1 MSFIL
6 NHTNLVL
13 IVFLGTGLLLVLSS
27 LFAPLLQQA
36 KAEQDNN
43 VKDNRIDTKIHQNII
58 QKNRCK
64 DHSRC
69 DNFLDL
75 LNIVCETGATCIIG
89 PMSPSKIATPH

>member
-6 NHTNLVL
+6 SYTNLVL
-13 IVFLGTGLLLVLSS
+13 IALLGTGLLLVFSS
-27 LFAPLLQQA
+27 LFATLLQQA

-43 VKDNRIDTKIHQNII
+43 VKNNRIDTKIHQNIV

-75 LNIVCETGATCIIG
+75 LNIICETGATCIIG
-89 PMSPSKIATPH
+89 PMSPSKISTPH

>member
-6 NHTNLVL
+6 SHTNLVL

-43 VKDNRIDTKIHQNII
+43 VKNNRIDTKIHQNII

-75 LNIVCETGATCIIG
+75 LNIVCETVAICIIG
-89 PMSPSKIATPH
+89 PMFPSKIATPH